1 MGNVRIAEMRLVAT
15 LILLLALSGLALAA
29 DSAPPS
35 DFGDIALGASL
46 HELKSRYPEASRNPD
61 SDRHFQVYQ
70 VPTLH
75 GASVKS
81 PGAFQIYQG
90 RVVGGQILLD
100 THNAQHWFDA
110 MTARYGKPDSCTYC
124 SDPELATAVWHW
136 DNGTALKIEGEML
149 TELTREGAAQR
160 SAWMARGDS
169 DDELAD
175 NGDETTDEYGDAAPV
190 ATSHKHRSA
199 EGHAASTSP
208 PAHHQQSASGWRG
221 YYDNLN
227 SRFER
232 WLGWK

>member
-1 MGNVRIAEMRLVAT
+1 MRVVAT
-15 LILLLALSGLALAA
+15 SMLLLAFAGLALAA

-46 HELKSRYPEASRNPD
+46 HELKSRYPDASRNPD

-70 VPTLH
+70 VPTLR

-100 THNAQHWFDA
+100 SHNAQHWFDA
-110 MTARYGKPDSCTYC
+110 MNARYGKPDSCTYC
-124 SDPELATAVWHW
+124 NDPELTTAVWHW
-136 DNGTALKIEGEML
+136 DNGTSLKIEGEML
-149 TELTREGAAQR
+149 TELTREGATQR
-160 SAWMARGDS
+160 SAWMARGES

-190 ATSHKHRSA
+190 ATSRKHRNV
-199 EGHAASTSP
+199 EGHASSTSP
-208 PAHHQQSASGWRG
+208 PAHHQQPAPGWRG